1 MDGLPP
7 RALHH
12 AGVRQT
18 PRGISTRRLEASCS
32 TKKLCA
38 IVATEVAIDPSRR

>member
-1 MDGLPP
+1 MSVTD
-7 RALHH
+7 RADLGIV
-12 AGVRQT
+12 AAYL
-18 PRGISTRRLEASCS
+18 RGISTRRLEASCS